1 MAGMIAFSAFPAK
14 WLMLHGSSL
23 DIFGGTLVKFDDLV
37 KYNNGLQDSSQ
48 D

>member
-1 MAGMIAFSAFPAK
+1 MAGMIAFSAFPVK
-14 WLMLHGSSL
+14 RLNMHGSSL

-37 KYNNGLQDSSQ
+37 QYNNGLQDSFQ